1 VTLVGA
7 LATAAAIFV
16 AVVPGHRGFFDVGVY
31 RGAVE
36 YWLRDGGQLYDYL
49 RPGTRYGFTY
59 PPFAALLMS
68 PLALLSWHATIALSI
83 AINVVAGGLT
93 VYLLLDPIARRQGW
107 NRWYAFALGA
117 CAIAIF
123 EPLRDTVSFG
133 QVNLVLLV
141 LVMADARLYGRSRLY
156 GVGIGLASAI
166 KLTPAVF
173 IVYLVVTRRWRAAA
187 TAVGTAAVA
196 SILTAAVAPG
206 ASRVFWTE
214 ALWDSSRIGDLAY
227 VSNQSLRGVL
237 ARINPQ
243 LSQWFWAAAVL
254 ATLVVW
260 AARVRRTARVGDD
273 ATGIALTGVMGCL
286 ISPITWVHHLVWLLP
301 ALVLLGDAGLR
312 AEPGARRVRLL
323 ATFAGTYLLL
333 CSSFVWLWWNHPNSI
348 DGVLGGNAYVWVS
361 VALLI
366 GLPIRRDLPGQVRKG
381 EAVAVDT
388 EPTNHA
394 GGHGGDDR
402 TVPELLAGV
411 DIGDVHL
418 DERGTQQGT
427 RVPDRV

>member
-1 VTLVGA
+1 
-7 LATAAAIFV
+7 
-16 AVVPGHRGFFDVGVY
+16 
-31 RGAVE
+31 VE

-68 PLALLSWHATIALSI
+68 PLALMAWHPTIAVSI
-83 AINVVAGGLT
+83 VINVIAGVLT
-93 VYLLLDPIARRQGW
+93 VYLLVDPIARRQGW
-107 NRWYAFALGA
+107 NRWYAFVLGA
-117 CAIAIF
+117 SVFAIF
-123 EPLRDTVSFG
+123 EPVRDTVSFG

-141 LVMADARLYGRSRLY
+141 LVMADARLYGRSRLF

-173 IVYLVVTRRWRAAA
+173 IVYLLVARRWRAAA
-187 TAVGTAAVA
+187 TATGTAAVA

-206 ASRVFWTE
+206 TSRVFWTE

-243 LSQWFWAAAVL
+243 LSQWFWAVAVL
-254 ATLVVW
+254 AVLVVW
-260 AARVRRTARVGDD
+260 IVRVRRTARAGDH
-273 ATGIALTGVMGCL
+273 ATGIALTAVMGCL

-312 AEPGARRVRLL
+312 AGRGARRVRLL
-323 ATFAGTYLLL
+323 VAFAGAYLLL
-333 CSSFVWLWWNHPNSI
+333 CSSFVWLWWAHPNGI
-348 DGVLGGNAYVWVS
+348 DGFLGSNAYVWVS
-361 VALLI
+361 LALLI
-366 GLPIRRDLPGQVRKG
+366 GLPIRHDVPGQVREGK
-381 EAVAVDT
+381 AVTVDA
-388 EPTNHA
+388 EPTDDA

-402 TVPELLAGV
+402 VMPELLAGMDV
-411 DIGDVHL
+411 GDVHL
-418 DERGTQQGT
+418 DERGTQQST
-427 RVPDRV
+427 RVPNRV